1 MGDSSMISEGY
12 YLLNL
17 FISDRTLEQLE
28 TENGAPITD
37 EETMESTLQ
46 SMLDNIGLSELAKR
60 YFNRN
65 YRVSE

>member
-1 MGDSSMISEGY
+1 M
-12 YLLNL
+12 LNL

>member
-1 MGDSSMISEGY
+1 M
-12 YLLNL
+12 LTL

-28 TENGAPITD
+28 IENGAPITD
-37 EETMESTLQ
+37 EETIESALQ

-65 YRVSE
+65 EV